1 MSGTTQR
8 AVARANRSAL
18 KRCIFS
24 TSAAR
29 HAASYWRASFDF
41 RSTTLIGIEPLERH
55 PAAQQNAMEFVGID
69 SIFSDIALSGFTSQ
83 EEPPLPP
90 SRSVSKA
97 LRALTCPALSVS
109 LVLNSN
115 QGDTACTTICAF
127 CTSRRSYQ
135 H

>member
-18 KRCIFS
+18 KTPHILNERR
-24 TSAAR
+24 AAR
-29 HAASYWRASFDF
+29 RFLLEAVIDF

-55 PAAQQNAMEFVGID
+55 PAAQQNAMEFAGTD
-69 SIFSDIALSGFTSQ
+69 LIFSDIALSGFTSQ

-97 LRALTCPALSVS
+97 LRALTAL
-109 LVLNSN
+109 
-115 QGDTACTTICAF
+115 F
-127 CTSRRSYQ
+127 CQYRLF
-135 H
+135 